1 MRLPSTPVV
10 TLAKEIIQYMI
21 VADARQAPDRTR
33 NSCDIDVTMPR
44 GVNGIELAYCIH
56 EFYASFKF
64 SMGGL
69 AGQVRAPARRSEY
82 LTRVEKAS

>member
-1 MRLPSTPVV
+1 MKLIHAVAFTGLCLV
-10 TLAKEIIQYMI
+10 TGANAFAQTTQSGLTRAEVRAQLIQ
-21 VADARQAPDRTR
+21 AEKD
-33 NSCDIDVTMPR
+33 
-44 GVNGIELAYCIH
+44 
-56 EFYASFKF
+56 ASFKF

>member
-1 MRLPSTPVV
+1 MAVFTRSRDQKWISATNIGTDVCVV
-10 TLAKEIIQYMI
+10 PGCSEAGVPYM
-21 VADARQAPDRTR
+21 
-33 NSCDIDVTMPR
+33 
-44 GVNGIELAYCIH
+44 L
-56 EFYASFKF
+56 ASFKF

>member
-1 MRLPSTPVV
+1 M
-10 TLAKEIIQYMI
+10 
-21 VADARQAPDRTR
+21 
-33 NSCDIDVTMPR
+33 N
-44 GVNGIELAYCIH
+44 
-56 EFYASFKF
+56 ASFKF

>member
-1 MRLPSTPVV
+1 MSLKI
-10 TLAKEIIQYMI
+10 AN
-21 VADARQAPDRTR
+21 DRR
-33 NSCDIDVTMPR
+33 NTDKPLTIF
-44 GVNGIELAYCIH
+44 L
-56 EFYASFKF
+56 ASFKF